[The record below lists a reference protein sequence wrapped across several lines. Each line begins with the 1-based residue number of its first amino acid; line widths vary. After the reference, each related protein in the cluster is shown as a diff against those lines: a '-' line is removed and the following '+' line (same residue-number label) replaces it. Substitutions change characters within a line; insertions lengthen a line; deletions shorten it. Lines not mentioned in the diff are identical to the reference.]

1 MAAEAASGFLEMHS
15 RHPYIA
21 RLIARKCRTW
31 RSSLRNL
38 HLSVSGMPHIAIIGV
53 GLIGGS
59 LGIAWKKRRSDVRIV
74 GFDNPRVLTT
84 AVERGAIDAG
94 ASSAADAVREAD
106 IIVLA
111 APLRVIVSTLDDI
124 APHVKP
130 GAVVTDV
137 GSVKRPVVDHALDV
151 LPRHVR
157 FIGGHPMAGSERR
170 GVEHAD
176 ALLFEN
182 ATYVLCPADGGKA
195 LQDEQPA
202 FVQLIRSTGARLLML
217 DADRHDAIAAT
228 VSHLPQFLAVA
239 LMNYAADR
247 NASDDAFL
255 QLAAGG
261 FRDMT
266 RIASSPFDVWRD
278 IFIANGDPVLDALAG
293 FTAHLQ
299 RLRTRMA
306 TDDFS
311 ALEEAFETARSARDS
326 IPRDTKGFLHP
337 LADVYVYAEDRPGE
351 LLSIARILHDASLNI
366 KDIELLKIR
375 EGTGG
380 AFRIGFSDPDVA
392 EAAVEALTSARY
404 TAYRL

>member
-1 MAAEAASGFLEMHS
+1 MQ
-15 RHPYIA
+15 
-21 RLIARKCRTW
+21 
-31 RSSLRNL
+31 
-38 HLSVSGMPHIAIIGV
+38 HIAIIGV

-59 LGIAWKKRRSDVRIV
+59 LGIAWKKRRPNVRIV
-74 GFDNPRVLTT
+74 GFDNPSVLMT
-84 AVERGAIDAG
+84 AVERGAIDRG

-106 IIVLA
+106 VVVLA
-111 APLRVIVSTLDDI
+111 APLRAIVATLDDI
-124 APHVKP
+124 APHLKP

-137 GSVKRPVVDHALDV
+137 GSVKRPVVNHALDV
-151 LPRHVR
+151 LPEHVQ
-157 FIGGHPMAGSERR
+157 FVGGHPMAGSERR

-182 ATYVLCPADGGKA
+182 ATYVLCPPSGRRP
-195 LQDEQPA
+195 LQEEQPA
-202 FVQLIRSTGARLLML
+202 FVDLIRSTGARLLML

-239 LMNYAADR
+239 LMSYAADR

-278 IFIANGDPVLDALAG
+278 IFIANGGPILDALAG
-293 FTAHLQ
+293 FSALLQ
-299 RLRTRMA
+299 RLRARLA
-306 TDDFS
+306 TEDLS
-311 ALEEAFETARSARDS
+311 ALQEAFETAGAARDS

-380 AFRIGFSDPDVA
+380 AFRIGFSDPGVA
-392 EAAVEALTSARY
+392 EAAVEALSSARY